1 MFHVL
6 IELTV
11 STKLLNVSNIQKRKH
26 YGKEADDTFYFI
38 LKNTS
43 AASNYKKCG
52 CSYTLPEINAKLAV
66 FF

>member
-1 MFHVL
+1 MFQ
-6 IELTV
+6 IY
-11 STKLLNVSNIQKRKH
+11 KKRKH
-26 YGKEADDTFYFI
+26 YAKEADHTFYFI

-43 AASNYKKCG
+43 AASNYKKCS